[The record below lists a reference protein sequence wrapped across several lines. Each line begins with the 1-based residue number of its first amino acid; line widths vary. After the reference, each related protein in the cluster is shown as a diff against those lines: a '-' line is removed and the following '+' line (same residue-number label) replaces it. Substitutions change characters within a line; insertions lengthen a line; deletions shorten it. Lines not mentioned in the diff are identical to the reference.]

1 MYLIGQAWVY
11 RVGNSIVRVENA
23 FAWRGWAQERLIVNE
38 EPVRTAGAWFG
49 LSRDFKEDWLTP
61 TGEGKLAVG
70 LRSRVNGIGCEALLE
85 GVEVAPEEFLQARWR
100 GGRNVWAPT
109 EAWTPAGKHSWIVGV
124 PSPPNSRR

>member
-100 GGRNVWAPT
+100 GGRNVRAPT
-109 EAWTPAGKHSWIVGV
+109 EAWTPAGKNSWFVGV
-124 PSPPNSRR
+124 P

>member
-109 EAWTPAGKHSWIVGV
+109 EAWTPAGKNSWIVGL
-124 PSPPNSRR
+124 P

>member
-61 TGEGKLAVG
+61 TGEGELAVG
-70 LRSRVNGIGCEALLE
+70 LRSRVNGISCEALLE

-100 GGRNVWAPT
+100 GGRNVRAPT
-109 EAWTPAGKHSWIVGV
+109 EAWTPAGKNSWIVGV
-124 PSPPNSRR
+124 P

>member
-109 EAWTPAGKHSWIVGV
+109 EAWTPAGKNSWIVGV
-124 PSPPNSRR
+124 P